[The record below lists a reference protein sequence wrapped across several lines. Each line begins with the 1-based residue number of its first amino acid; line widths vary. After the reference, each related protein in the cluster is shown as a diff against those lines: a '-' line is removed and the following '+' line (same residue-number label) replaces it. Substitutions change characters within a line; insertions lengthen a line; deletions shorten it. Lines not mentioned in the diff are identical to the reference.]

1 MQLFRSRHSAGYCSG
16 KFGKVITHS
25 QVEFESTAIFKNIF
39 KCILRTQIA
48 VFKIILGKVLLNSV
62 VFIGISV
69 GCKYYCLRKWQISSN
84 GLKIYGIRSELENTK
99 ACNLIK
105 KETLAQVLSCE
116 FCEISKNMFFYRT
129 PPVAASVRNK
139 CLFCT

>member
-1 MQLFRSRHSAGYCSG
+1 M
-16 KFGKVITHS
+16 
-25 QVEFESTAIFKNIF
+25 
-39 KCILRTQIA
+39 RTQIA

-139 CLFCT
+139 CLFLHLRSLELQTLLSILSTDYYFTLINLQS